1 MPGLPW
7 GSLGW
12 NCCSVPPAGGAGGK
26 EGGPWWAEV
35 TVGVADD
42 GEEGPRA
49 VLEAPG
55 DMRGWHCGHACATA
69 RGQVNST

>member
-35 TVGVADD
+35 TGGWQMMARKVPERSWRQPVTRGVA
-42 GEEGPRA
+42 G
-49 VLEAPG
+49 
-55 DMRGWHCGHACATA
+55 GWHYGHACMK
-69 RGQVNST
+69 

>member
-35 TVGVADD
+35 TGGRQMMARRAPERSWRHPVTWED
-42 GEEGPRA
+42 GTVDTRVPPR
-49 VLEAPG
+49 G
-55 DMRGWHCGHACATA
+55 DR
-69 RGQVNST
+69 